1 MSERNGK
8 DEMRFDIVE
17 KLYRSEYPNM
27 LSFASY
33 LLSDKALAEVA
44 VQDTFVCALQNIHKL
59 EASSDQ
65 VGWLYNALKNIVR
78 HMRRDRQFLIKN
90 FIQLDET
97 KEVPAA
103 PPGQAKLLAAE
114 GQNDPEVQLLV
125 RFYIYGYSLKE
136 LAKEE
141 GISVGAMKMRIKR
154 AREHVRDKF
163 IF

>member
-27 LSFASY
+27 LSFAGY

-59 EASSDQ
+59 EAGSQ
-65 VGWLYNALKNIVR
+65 VGWLYNTLKNIVR
-78 HMRRDRQFLIKN
+78 NIRRDRQFLIKN
-90 FIQLDET
+90 FMQLDEA

-103 PPGQAKLLAAE
+103 PPGQAQLLASE
-114 GQNDPEVQLLV
+114 GRGDPEVQLLM
-125 RFYIYGYSLKE
+125 RFYLYGYSLKE
-136 LAKEE
+136 LAEE
-141 GISVGAMKMRIKR
+141 TGVSVGAMKMRIKR
-154 AREHVRDKF
+154 AKEHVKEKF
-163 IF
+163 M